1 MKLQKCGAVSLAAV
15 LLLCGCQ
22 QEDTDTDSTKTST
35 ITATYDTETFDK
47 GYADCIAAYFDAVQ
61 NQDFAAYQQ
70 TVYAPYAETYGKYLE
85 SKGKTLESSFAG
97 LASQFDEDGYA
108 SWKFTEVQ
116 MNYYAQ
122 EDPDDFFETWVKLGI
137 FDEQFVTDC
146 KAEAIAIH
154 DVEFTLYALYE
165 GDKEAVPV
173 VQGGEMMMIQTEQ
186 GYYLFG

>member
-1 MKLQKCGAVSLAAV
+1 MKLRKYGAVLLAAT
-15 LLLCGCQ
+15 LLLCGCG
-22 QEDTDTDSTKTST
+22 EDSGAGAAKQSA
-35 ITATYDTETFDK
+35 ITTVYDAESFDK
-47 GYADCIAAYFDAVQ
+47 GYADCVAAYFDAIQ
-61 NQDFAAYQQ
+61 NQDFAAYKQ
-70 TVYAPYAETYGKYLE
+70 TVYAPYAEAYGKYLE
-85 SKGKTLESSFAG
+85 GKGKTLESSFAG

-108 SWKFTEVQ
+108 SWKFTEVR

-173 VQGGEMMMIQTEQ
+173 VQGGEMMMIQTES

>member
-1 MKLQKCGAVSLAAV
+1 MKLQKRGAVVLVAT
-15 LLLCGCQ
+15 LLLCGCA
-22 QEDTDTDSTKTST
+22 EDTNEGTAGQSA
-35 ITATYDTETFDK
+35 ITATYDAASFDK
-47 GYADCIAAYFDAVQ
+47 GYADCVVAYFDAVQ
-61 NQDFAAYQQ
+61 DRDFAAYKQ
-70 TVYAPYAETYGKYLE
+70 TVYAPYAEAYGNYLE
-85 SKGKTLESSFAG
+85 SKGKALETSFAG
-97 LASQFDEDGYA
+97 LASQFDEDGYD
-108 SWKFTEVQ
+108 SWKFTEIRL
-116 MNYYAQ
+116 NYYVQ

>member
-1 MKLQKCGAVSLAAV
+1 MKLQKYGTVMLATM

-22 QEDTDTDSTKTST
+22 ENSDADTAKQSA
-35 ITATYDTETFDK
+35 ITATYDAETFEK
-47 GYADCIAAYFDAVQ
+47 GYADCIVAYFDALQ
-61 NQDFAAYQQ
+61 SQDYAAYEQ
-70 TVYAPYAETYGKYLE
+70 TVYAPYAEAYSAYLE
-85 SKGKTLESSFAG
+85 GKGKTLEASFTG

-108 SWKFTEVQ
+108 SWEFTEIQ

-137 FDEQFVTDC
+137 FDEQFVADC
-146 KAEAIAIH
+146 KTEAIAIH

-165 GDKEAVPV
+165 GDSQAVPV